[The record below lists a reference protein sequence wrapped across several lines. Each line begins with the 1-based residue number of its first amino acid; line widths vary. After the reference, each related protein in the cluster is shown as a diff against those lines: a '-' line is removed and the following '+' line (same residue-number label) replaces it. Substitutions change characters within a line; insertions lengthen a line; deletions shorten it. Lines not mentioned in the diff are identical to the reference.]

1 VKIGIPVLILAGGL
15 AKRIHSITKKT
26 PKAMIQIC
34 GKPFIDWQLK
44 YLANNGI
51 KKVVLCLGHM
61 GEDIEKYVKSG
72 DRYNLEIQYSYDGS
86 KLLGT
91 GGAIKKALPLLDKY
105 FFVLYGDTFLPIDYS
120 EVYNAFLENKKK
132 PIMTIYKNNNNLD
145 ISNVIY
151 ENNALIEYNKFLKK
165 PNMKYIDYGLSI
177 LNTGIFNN
185 YKKGINFDLSE
196 VMYDLSIKNKLIG
209 YPIDKRFYEI
219 GSYDGIRDTE
229 SFLVNF

>member
-1 VKIGIPVLILAGGL
+1 MKIGIPVLILAGGL

-91 GGAIKKALPLLDKY
+91 GGAIK
-105 FFVLYGDTFLPIDYS
+105 
-120 EVYNAFLENKKK
+120 NAMN
-132 PIMTIYKNNNNLD
+132 Y
-145 ISNVIY
+145 
-151 ENNALIEYNKFLKK
+151 IESK
-165 PNMKYIDYGLSI
+165 
-177 LNTGIFNN
+177 
-185 YKKGINFDLSE
+185 
-196 VMYDLSIKNKLIG
+196 
-209 YPIDKRFYEI
+209 
-219 GSYDGIRDTE
+219 
-229 SFLVNF
+229 